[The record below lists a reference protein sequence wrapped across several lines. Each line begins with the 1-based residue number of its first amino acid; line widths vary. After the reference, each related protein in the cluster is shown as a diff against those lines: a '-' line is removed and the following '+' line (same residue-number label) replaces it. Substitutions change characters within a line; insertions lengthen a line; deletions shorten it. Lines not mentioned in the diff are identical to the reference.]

1 MRKFLKNN
9 KKAVPKG
16 KEKMSEEKT
25 NEVKNE
31 EVKPQETNEEKKTF
45 SLEEVQNLL
54 NAKNHEKEARK
65 NAESEVKSLK
75 EELAK
80 LRGEDS
86 VSKFKED
93 EFNQL
98 KAQLDALQK
107 EKDELIQKNS
117 DNDLKDQLRL
127 FKGVI
132 PEAIDDILEKAKKA
146 GFKKTEVGYI
156 DSNGKT
162 LDNFFEGLKTS
173 HSYYFGLS
181 SNKNVVPEALQKQID
196 NAKKTGNT
204 LGMLMEAY
212 KNVDLKNLK

>member
-1 MRKFLKNN
+1 M
-9 KKAVPKG
+9 V
-16 KEKMSEEKT
+16 EEIK

-31 EVKPQETNEEKKTF
+31 EVKTNTETQQEEKKTF
-45 SLEEVQNLL
+45 TLEEVQNLL

-65 NAESEVKSLK
+65 TAESEVKSLK

-80 LRGEDS
+80 LKGEDS

-93 EFNQL
+93 EYNALKNQL
-98 KAQLDALQK
+98 EELQK

-117 DNDLKDQLRL
+117 DNELKDQLRL

-132 PEAIDDILEKAKKA
+132 PEALDDILEKAKKA
-146 GFKKTEVGYI
+146 GFKKTEVGYL
-156 DSNGKT
+156 DTNGKT
-162 LDNFFEGLKTS
+162 LDDFFERLKTS

-181 SNKNVVPEALQKQID
+181 SNKNIIPEALQKQID

-204 LGMLMEAY
+204 LGMIQEAF
-212 KNVDLKNLK
+212 KQIDIKSIK

>member
-1 MRKFLKNN
+1 
-9 KKAVPKG
+9 
-16 KEKMSEEKT
+16 MSEENT

-31 EVKPQETNEEKKTF
+31 VKNEETTQTPANLEPEKKVF
-45 SLEEVQNLL
+45 SLEEVQALL
-54 NAKNHEKEARK
+54 NAKNYEKEARK
-65 NAESEVKSLK
+65 QAESELK
-75 EELAK
+75 N
-80 LRGEDS
+80 LRAENARLKGEDS

-93 EFNQL
+93 EYNQL
-98 KAQLDALQK
+98 KSQLEELQK

-132 PEAIDDILEKAKKA
+132 PEALDDILEKAKKA
-146 GFKKTEVGYI
+146 GFKKTEVGYL

-162 LDNFFEGLKTS
+162 LEDFFERLKTS

-181 SNKNVVPEALQKQID
+181 SNKNVIPEALQKQID

-204 LGMLMEAY
+204 LGMLQEAF
-212 KNVDLKNLK
+212 KGINLKELK

>member
-1 MRKFLKNN
+1 
-9 KKAVPKG
+9 
-16 KEKMSEEKT
+16 MSEENK

-31 EVKPQETNEEKKTF
+31 EVKTNTETQQEEKKTF
-45 SLEEVQNLL
+45 TLEEVQNLL

-80 LRGEDS
+80 LKGEDS

-93 EFNQL
+93 EYNQL

-132 PEAIDDILEKAKKA
+132 PEALDDILEKAKKA
-146 GFKKTEVGYI
+146 GFKKTEVGYL
-156 DSNGKT
+156 DTNGKT
-162 LDNFFEGLKTS
+162 LEDFFERLKSS

-181 SNKNVVPEALQKQID
+181 SNKNVIPEALQKQIE

-204 LGMLMEAY
+204 LGMLQEAF
-212 KNVDLKNLK
+212 KGINLKELK

>member
-1 MRKFLKNN
+1 M
-9 KKAVPKG
+9 A
-16 KEKMSEEKT
+16 EEK
-25 NEVKNE
+25 EIVQNE
-31 EVKPQETNEEKKTF
+31 EVKPAVQDEEKKTF

-54 NAKNHEKEARK
+54 NAKNHEKESRK
-65 NAESEVKSLK
+65 QAESEVKALK

-80 LRGEDS
+80 LKGQDS

-93 EFNQL
+93 EYNQL
-98 KAQLDALQK
+98 KNQLAELQK

-146 GFKKTEVGYI
+146 GFKKTEVGYL
-156 DSNGKT
+156 DTNGKT
-162 LDNFFEGLKTS
+162 LNDFFERLKTS

-181 SNKNVVPEALQKQID
+181 SNKNVIPESLQKQIE

-204 LGMLMEAY
+204 LGMLQEAY
-212 KNVDLKNLK
+212 KSINLRDIK

>member
-1 MRKFLKNN
+1 MAEEN
-9 KKAVPKG
+9 K
-16 KEKMSEEKT
+16 
-25 NEVKNE
+25 NEVMNE
-31 EVKPQETNEEKKTF
+31 EVKINTETQQQEEKKTF
-45 SLEEVQNLL
+45 TLEEVQNLL
-54 NAKNHEKEARK
+54 NAKNYEKEARK
-65 NAESEVKSLK
+65 QAESELK
-75 EELAK
+75 N
-80 LRGEDS
+80 LRAENARLKGEDS

-93 EFNQL
+93 EYNQL

-132 PEAIDDILEKAKKA
+132 PEALDDILEKAKKA
-146 GFKKTEVGYI
+146 GFKKTEVGYL
-156 DSNGKT
+156 DTNGKT
-162 LDNFFEGLKTS
+162 LDDFFERLKTS

-204 LGMLMEAY
+204 LGMLQEAY
-212 KNVDLKNLK
+212 KHIDLKTMK